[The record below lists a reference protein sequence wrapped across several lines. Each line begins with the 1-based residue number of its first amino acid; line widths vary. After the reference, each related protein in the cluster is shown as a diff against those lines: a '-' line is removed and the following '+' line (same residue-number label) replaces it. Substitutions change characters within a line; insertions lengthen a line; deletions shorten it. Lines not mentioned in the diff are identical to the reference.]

1 MNSEIGEVFRASSLK
16 EALAGM
22 IILSWRFKGII
33 EETLKERKRLTVG
46 MKPFT
51 VDDFNDTLEIAAMSW
66 LEGASC
72 NYSKMYKSLSIALRM
87 LTYDDCTFG
96 AAPRRQGQP
105 HRMGYYPDHYIRH
118 YPDYKTVNWY
128 QD

>member
-51 VDDFNDTLEIAAMSW
+51 VDDFNDTLEIAAMT
-66 LEGASC
+66 GIPHGTASSRLRRAREEF
-72 NYSKMYKSLSIALRM
+72 SKVAQRFRAHHEWAGGRS
-87 LTYDDCTFG
+87 
-96 AAPRRQGQP
+96 
-105 HRMGYYPDHYIRH
+105 
-118 YPDYKTVNWY
+118 
-128 QD
+128 